1 MNGVEITKLDM
12 MQTPGGDVMHG
23 LKSIDSSFVGFG
35 EAYFSIID
43 HQSIKG
49 WKRHKRMT
57 LNLIVP
63 TGSVKFVI
71 YDDRIESS
79 SCGEFKVV
87 ELSRDNYNRLTIS
100 PMLWLGFQGIGKEEN
115 IVLNVASI
123 PHDPE
128 EVDKKDV
135 EEFNFCW

>member
-1 MNGVEITKLDM
+1 MNQLLW
-12 MQTPGGDVMHG
+12 HSLAAFNG
-23 LKSIDSSFVGFG
+23 L
-35 EAYFSIID
+35 ID

-79 SCGEFKVV
+79 SYGEFKVV

-135 EEFNFCW
+135 EEFNFCWKVI

>member
-79 SCGEFKVV
+79 SYGEFKVV

>member
-71 YDDRIESS
+71 YDDRFESS

>member
-57 LNLIVP
+57 LYLIVP

-71 YDDRIESS
+71 HDDRIESS
-79 SCGEFKVV
+79 SYGEFKVV

>member
-71 YDDRIESS
+71 HDDRIESS
-79 SCGEFKVV
+79 SYGEFKVV

-100 PMLWLGFQGIGKEEN
+100 PMLWLGFQGIRKEEN

>member
-71 YDDRIESS
+71 HDDRIESS
-79 SCGEFKVV
+79 SYGEFKVV

>member
-79 SCGEFKVV
+79 SYGEFKVV

-100 PMLWLGFQGIGKEEN
+100 PMLWLGFQGVGKEEN

-123 PHDPE
+123 PHDPD

>member
-79 SCGEFKVV
+79 SYGEFKVV

-123 PHDPE
+123 PHDPD